1 MAHTPLGN
9 VSAIQYNSTQDKT
22 INLTTPLDAG
32 TLLVAI
38 SMGYGVDGTID
49 LTSVTDSKGNTWAGH
64 WARHGSP
71 SRFVLIAWTRIATAM
86 TTGDTVLINLTGSHT
101 RSFAVLRGY
110 EGLGVPELAYG
121 SNVGSSFPA
130 SAGALSVTGH
140 GRAIGAC
147 FYTSQ
152 YSETDFWINGFG
164 QTVVQMDIPNV
175 DIYTVGERTFDGT
188 GTVTPANN
196 IGQFTDW
203 AIAGVAFPES
213 PMPGAI
219 RRRRGIVVA
228 G

>member
-1 MAHTPLGN
+1 MAHTALGN
-9 VSAIQYNSTQDKT
+9 VSAITYNSTQDKT
-22 INLTTPLDAG
+22 INLATPLAAG

-38 SMGYGVDGTID
+38 SMGYGTDGTID
-49 LTSVTDSKGNTWAGH
+49 VTNVTDSKSNTWGLVK
-64 WARHGSP
+64 ARAGSP
-71 SRFVLIAWTRIATAM
+71 SRLVVIAWTRIATAM
-86 TTGDTVLINLTGSHT
+86 TTGDSVLINLQGSHA

-110 EGLGVPELAYG
+110 EGLGLPVLG
-121 SNVGSSFPA
+121 SGGTTGSSFPA
-130 SAGALSVTGH
+130 SVGAIAVSGL

-152 YSETDFWINGFG
+152 YTETDFWVNGFG
-164 QTVVQMDIPNV
+164 QTVVTMDIPNV
-175 DIYTVGERTFDGT
+175 DTYTVGERTFNGT